1 MTDTP
6 DGNANVTRSG
16 DTTAHDAIGVV
27 RFRDERLDVYERRCD
42 RSCRVGAVALGVLVV
57 LNLAMVGAFVPVVG
71 LVAVPIGVVMLML
84 TTPVVLFSYLTSR
97 RIRAGLPRRDG
108 PDVAVV
114 VRRSGI
120 DVAWSDLGPAR
131 PVSLTWGDLANVG
144 RRGPIRG
151 VMVLRIRT
159 HRRPAGSW
167 FRHIYLPQDLL
178 DTPVDLVVR
187 DVQAL
192 TGGAVRT

>member
-1 MTDTP
+1 MTDSP
-6 DGNANVTRSG
+6 DSIGIDHA
-16 DTTAHDAIGVV
+16 TAHDVLGVV
-27 RFRDERLDVYERRCD
+27 RFRHERLAVYERRCN
-42 RSCRVGAVALGVLVV
+42 RSCRISAVGLGVIAVM
-57 LNLAMVGAFVPVVG
+57 NLAILALVPAVG
-71 LVAVPIGVVMLML
+71 LIAVPFALLML
-84 TTPVVLFSYLTSR
+84 LLTAPVPLYSYAAAR

-114 VRRSGI
+114 VRRSGL

-131 PVSLTWGDLANVG
+131 PVSLTWGDLTNVG
-144 RRGPIRG
+144 QRGPMRG

-159 HRRPAGSW
+159 RRRPAGSW
-167 FRHIYLPQDLL
+167 FRLVYLPQDLL